1 MRRNDAY
8 EKDKEKLHSQSIWM
22 LGLRG
27 GTLMAPFARV
37 SVFLEGRFSFSPL
50 ALERTAYESQDLLG
64 GLTSTDEIYRFTELS
79 LGGGVKFY
87 F

>member
-1 MRRNDAY
+1 
-8 EKDKEKLHSQSIWM
+8 
-22 LGLRG
+22 
-27 GTLMAPFARV
+27 MAPFARV
-37 SVFLEGRFSFSPL
+37 SVFVEGRFSISPV

-64 GLTSTDEIYRFTELS
+64 GLTTNDEIYRFTELS